1 LKGQVVNLP
10 FQLEWILKGVATLP
24 KRHRIRPMIPEDK
37 AAVMEILNATPE
49 FTTAEVIVAEELID
63 YYLSDPVGSGYLIE
77 VAEVDSKVAG
87 YICWGLTPLTEGTWD
102 IYWIATAREKQG
114 QGVGSALLDSAEA
127 KIKQAGGRL
136 AFIETSSKPGYEK
149 TKGFYHARGY
159 ELICRIPDFY
169 APGDDKLIL
178 QKRLSP

>member
-1 LKGQVVNLP
+1 MN
-10 FQLEWILKGVATLP
+10 
-24 KRHRIRPMIPEDK
+24 PEDK
-37 AAVMEILNATPE
+37 SAVMKILQATPE
-49 FTTAEVIVAEELID
+49 FTPGEVIVAEELID
-63 YYLSDPVGSGYLIE
+63 YYLTDLVGSGYLIE
-77 VAEVDSKVAG
+77 VAEVDSKIAG

-102 IYWIATAREKQG
+102 IYWIATDQKKQG
-114 QGVGSALLDSAEA
+114 QGIGTALLASAEA

-159 ELICRIPDFY
+159 ELVCQIPDFY

>member
-1 LKGQVVNLP
+1 MV
-10 FQLEWILKGVATLP
+10 
-24 KRHRIRPMIPEDK
+24 PEDK
-37 AAVMEILNATPE
+37 AAVIAILNTTPE
-49 FTTAEVIVAEELID
+49 FTPGEVVVAEELID
-63 YYLSDPVGSGYLIE
+63 YYISDPVGSGYNIL
-77 VAEVDSKVAG
+77 VAEVNSEVAG

-114 QGVGSALLDSAEA
+114 QGVGTALLISAEA

-136 AFIETSSKPGYEK
+136 ALIETSSKPGYER

>member
-1 LKGQVVNLP
+1 M
-10 FQLEWILKGVATLP
+10 P
-24 KRHRIRPMIPEDK
+24 KHPHIRPMKPEDK
-37 AAVMEILNATPE
+37 ATVMKILQATPE
-49 FTTAEVIVAEELID
+49 FTPGEVIVAEELID
-63 YYLSDPVGSGYLIE
+63 YYLTDLVGSGYLIE

-102 IYWIATAREKQG
+102 IYWIATDRKKQG
-114 QGVGSALLDSAEA
+114 QGIGTALLASAEA

-159 ELICRIPDFY
+159 ELVCQIPDFY

>member
-1 LKGQVVNLP
+1 MK
-10 FQLEWILKGVATLP
+10 
-24 KRHRIRPMIPEDK
+24 PEDK
-37 AAVMEILNATPE
+37 DAVMKILQATHE
-49 FTTAEVIVAEELID
+49 FTPGEVIVAEELID
-63 YYLSDPVGSGYLIE
+63 YYLSESVASEYNIL
-77 VAEVDSKVAG
+77 VAEVNSEVVG

-114 QGVGSALLDSAEA
+114 LGIGTALLTSAEA
-127 KIKQAGGRL
+127 KIGEAKGRL

-159 ELICRIPDFY
+159 ELICQIPDFY

>member
-1 LKGQVVNLP
+1 M
-10 FQLEWILKGVATLP
+10 P
-24 KRHRIRPMIPEDK
+24 KHPNIRPMVPEDK
-37 AAVMEILNATPE
+37 TAVMKILESTPE
-49 FTTAEVIVAEELID
+49 FTQGEVIVAEELID

-102 IYWIATAREKQG
+102 IYWIAIAREKHG
-114 QGVGSALLDSAEA
+114 MGIGTALLKCAET

-136 AFIETSSKPGYEK
+136 ALIETSSKPGYEK

>member
-1 LKGQVVNLP
+1 M
-10 FQLEWILKGVATLP
+10 A
-24 KRHRIRPMIPEDK
+24 PEHK
-37 AAVMEILNATPE
+37 AAVMKILKATPE
-49 FTTAEVIVAEELID
+49 FTPGEVIVAEELID
-63 YYLSDPVGSGYLIE
+63 YYLSDPVGSDYLIL
-77 VAEVDSKVAG
+77 VAEVHSKVEG

-114 QGVGSALLDSAEA
+114 QGIGTALLASAEA
-127 KIKQAGGRL
+127 KIKESQGRL

-149 TKGFYHARGY
+149 TERFYRSHGY
-159 ELICRIPDFY
+159 ELICQIPDFY